1 MHEPIFDWKTPLK
14 WLGITAIVGTAVA
27 LYFMRVQKHEKLCAE
42 AAELLKEFQ
51 VISDPFT
58 RPKLYRHKAA
68 KNLNSTTTTK
78 VGEVLFLATSEGD
91 VRFVKTFATDSIRA
105 NTFGDFHRA
114 VSTGATVAFT
124 MDADRIKLLVKDFV
138 FEPRLAPCFT
148 KTNTNDRYSWVDG
161 WMPQDKD
168 IIERISRVVADD
180 HGTDPILYRLTLE
193 NAEGRIDDAQL
204 TAFKQT
210 FRLAELIRETGK

>member
-1 MHEPIFDWKTPLK
+1 MHEPTFDWKKPLK
-14 WLGITAIVGTAVA
+14 WLSIVAIVGTAVS
-27 LYFMRVQKHEKLCAE
+27 LYVMRLERHEKLCAE

-105 NTFGDFHRA
+105 NTFGDFHKA

-124 MDADRIKLLVKDFV
+124 MDAERLKILVKDLV
-138 FEPRLAPCFT
+138 FEPRLAPCFA
-148 KTNTNDRYSWVDG
+148 KTNANDRYSWVDG
-161 WMPQDKD
+161 WIPQDKD
-168 IIERISRVVADD
+168 IIERIGQVVADD
-180 HGTDPILYRLTLE
+180 RGNEPILYRLTQE
-193 NAEGRIDDAQL
+193 NAEGRIDAAQGQ
-204 TAFKQT
+204 AFKQT